1 MSNKGFEGTQG
12 ETGVKKEYKRKLLR
26 AKLLNYISSFIED
39 LNKIHPDTKAK
50 FRLEEEEYLIDD
62 YLFTFTEDLN
72 DIKKAYKV
80 DDNGETLDKLWNGSY
95 NYNIEEN

>member
-1 MSNKGFEGTQG
+1 M
-12 ETGVKKEYKRKLLR
+12 KKEYKRKLLR

>member
-1 MSNKGFEGTQG
+1 
-12 ETGVKKEYKRKLLR
+12 VKKEYKRKLLR